1 MFLKCL
7 FCIDV
12 YMQPQKPAKLCQLFY
27 LAIWKYWSVGH
38 VWGNS
43 LMSFFFFLLYSYLGL
58 YLDKSCPYFSV
69 LYSDHYWLD
78 STRLEIHYSKIL
90 FLFVSSNVFDQN
102 LDQGLNL
109 LFLPKYSLFCSAKTV
124 DYVLKRF
131 IEICSFKNKLSSLIK
146 NKQTNSSKEK
156 IH

>member
-1 MFLKCL
+1 MFILYWCL
-7 FCIDV
+7 HAATKTCKTMSII
-12 YMQPQKPAKLCQLFY
+12 LFSN
-27 LAIWKYWSVGH
+27 LEILICRPCMGKFFNV
-38 VWGNS
+38 
-43 LMSFFFFLLYSYLGL
+43 LFFFFLLYSYLGL

-69 LYSDHYWLD
+69 LYPDHYWLD